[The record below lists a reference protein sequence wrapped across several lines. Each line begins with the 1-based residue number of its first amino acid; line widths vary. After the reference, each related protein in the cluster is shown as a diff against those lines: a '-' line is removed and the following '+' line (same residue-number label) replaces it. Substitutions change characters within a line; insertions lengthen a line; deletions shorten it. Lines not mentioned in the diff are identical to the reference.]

1 MTLRDRPE
9 LLGELLRQALHAEPE
24 TLVGPDER
32 GTMMPGYPTLVD
44 GQFDLS
50 RVAVLF
56 IASARAEGLL

>member
-1 MTLRDRPE
+1 MTPRDRPVQ
-9 LLGELLRQALHAEPE
+9 LGELLRLALNAEPE

-32 GTMMPGYPTLVD
+32 GTMMPGHPTLVD

-50 RVAVLF
+50 RVAARF